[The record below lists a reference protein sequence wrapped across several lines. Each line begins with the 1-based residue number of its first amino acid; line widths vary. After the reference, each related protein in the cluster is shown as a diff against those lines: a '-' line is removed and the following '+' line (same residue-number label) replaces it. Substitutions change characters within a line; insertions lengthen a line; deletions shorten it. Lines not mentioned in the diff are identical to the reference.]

1 MLANHL
7 ESWALAAVILE
18 DGKDQILEIV
28 GQILTA
34 DFLPVLV
41 ELLRVYQIVE
51 VLISFGFLEREDA
64 LDNDEQDDA
73 HAEDVNLATII
84 RLSFLDLGSHV
95 RHGAAVGRQLGDLFE
110 GRKAEVS
117 DLEVEVLVDEDVLQ
131 LEVAVHDRLRL
142 EVLEGIK
149 HLAEEVAA
157 AVLAHAA
164 QRLTQVEEQTARNV
178 LELDVDEVLDLATR
192 GLLNMA
198 I

>member
-1 MLANHL
+1 MFADHL

-95 RHGAAVGRQLGDLFE
+95 RHGAAVRRQLGDLFE

-142 EVLEGIK
+142 EVLERIK

>member
-1 MLANHL
+1 MLADHL
-7 ESWALAAVILE
+7 EGWAFAAVILE

-73 HAEDVNLATII
+73 HAEDVDLTAII

-117 DLEVEVLVDEDVLQ
+117 DLEVEVLVDKDVLQ

-142 EVLEGIK
+142 EVLEGIE
-149 HLAEEVAA
+149 HLTEEVAA
-157 AVLAHAA
+157 AVFAHAT

-178 LELDVDEVLDLATR
+178 LELDVDEVLDLTTR